1 MGRSNNAVLARR
13 ISADEQLYK
22 DSTDKGSQQETVVA
36 APKMTPDLC
45 SCLLQIVFQRRSLL
59 GDGKHL
65 LQVIETS
72 HFQLTWPCRQP
83 RARDAAGGQSLQTA
97 GRGWSRPREGS
108 SGTLPAALHANR
120 PKRLWITAELNSR
133 LKGELSSGVR
143 NRDRW
148 GKYSPRD

>member
-1 MGRSNNAVLARR
+1 MGRSNNAALARR

-45 SCLLQIVFQRRSLL
+45 SCLLQIVFQRSSLL
-59 GDGKHL
+59 RDGKHL
-65 LQVIETS
+65 LQVIESS
-72 HFQLTWPCRQP
+72 HFQLTWPCRRP
-83 RARDAAGGQSLQTA
+83 RAGDAAGGQSLQTA
-97 GRGWSRPREGS
+97 GIGWSGPWERS
-108 SGTLPAALHANR
+108 KGTLPAASHANR
-120 PKRLWITAELNSR
+120 PKELWITAGPNSR

>member
-13 ISADEQLYK
+13 TSADEQLYK

-45 SCLLQIVFQRRSLL
+45 SCLLQIVFQHSALL

-65 LQVIETS
+65 LQVIKTS
-72 HFQLTWPCRQP
+72 HFQLTWPCHQP
-83 RARDAAGGQSLQTA
+83 RAGDAAGGQSLQTA
-97 GRGWSRPREGS
+97 GRGWSRPWERS
-108 SGTLPAALHANR
+108 SRTLPATSHAHC
-120 PKRLWITAELNSR
+120 PKELWITAGLSSR
-133 LKGELSSGVR
+133 LKGELSSGVG
-143 NRDRW
+143 NWDRW